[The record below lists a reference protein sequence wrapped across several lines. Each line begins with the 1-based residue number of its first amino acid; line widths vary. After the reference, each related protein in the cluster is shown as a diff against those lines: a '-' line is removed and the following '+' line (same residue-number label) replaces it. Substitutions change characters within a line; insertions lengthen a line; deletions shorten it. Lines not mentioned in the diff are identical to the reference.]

1 VNDKQD
7 SPGVKVFPPGI
18 YAVALIVGVVISRR
32 LPALNL
38 PHRLETIAGG
48 ALIAAWLVLML
59 AAIRVMRRENASI
72 RPDRPS
78 QALVVTG
85 PFRFTRNPLYL
96 GLVFVYCGLAILLNA
111 LWALLLLPAV
121 IVIMRR
127 WVIDREEA
135 YLERAFGAEYRDYK
149 ARVRRWI

>member
-1 VNDKQD
+1 M
-7 SPGVKVFPPGI
+7 
-18 YAVALIVGVVISRR
+18 
-32 LPALNL
+32 NL
-38 PHRLETIAGG
+38 PRRLETILG
-48 ALIAAWLVLML
+48 LTLVAAWLGLML
-59 AAIRVMRRENASI
+59 AAIRVMRSANASI

-78 QALVVTG
+78 RALVVTG

-96 GLVFVYCGLAILLNA
+96 GLVFVYCGLAILLDA
-111 LWALLLLPAV
+111 LWALLLLPMV

>member
-18 YAVALIVGVVISRR
+18 YAAALIVGVVISRR
-32 LPALNL
+32 LPAVNL
-38 PHRLETIAGG
+38 PRRLETILG
-48 ALIAAWLVLML
+48 LTLVAAWLVLML
-59 AAIRVMRRENASI
+59 AAIRVMRRANASI

-78 QALVVTG
+78 RSLVVAG

-96 GLVFVYCGLAILLNA
+96 GLVFVYCGLAILLDA
-111 LWALLLLPAV
+111 LWALLLLPVV